1 MILLTQNK
9 NLIIFDKA
17 EIYKTFGDEKNVKI
31 EMVTQNDNYISL
43 GEYDT
48 AERADEILE
57 EIIEQYE
64 HEKDCKC
71 DRGYLQTLDNFTYRM
86 PKN

>member
-31 EMVTQNDNYISL
+31 EMITQNDNYINL

-48 AERADEILE
+48 AGRAE
-57 EIIEQYE
+57 EIISDIYSKLVDKKENY
-64 HEKDCKC
+64 K
-71 DRGYLQTLDNFTYRM
+71 M
-86 PKN
+86 PKEW

>member
-17 EIYKTFGDEKNVKI
+17 EIYKNFGDEKNVKI
-31 EMVTQNDNYISL
+31 EMVTQNDNYINL

-48 AERADEILE
+48 AERAE
-57 EIIEQYE
+57 EIISDIYSKLVDKKENY
-64 HEKDCKC
+64 K
-71 DRGYLQTLDNFTYRM
+71 M
-86 PKN
+86 PKE

>member
-31 EMVTQNDNYISL
+31 EMITQNDNYINL

-48 AERADEILE
+48 AERAE
-57 EIIEQYE
+57 EIISDIYSKLVDKKENY
-64 HEKDCKC
+64 K
-71 DRGYLQTLDNFTYRM
+71 M
-86 PKN
+86 PKE

>member
-31 EMVTQNDNYISL
+31 EMITQNDNYINL

-48 AERADEILE
+48 AGRAE
-57 EIIEQYE
+57 EIISDIYSKLVDKKENY
-64 HEKDCKC
+64 K
-71 DRGYLQTLDNFTYRM
+71 M
-86 PKN
+86 PKE

>member
-43 GEYDT
+43 VNYQ
-48 AERADEILE
+48 A
-57 EIIEQYE
+57 
-64 HEKDCKC
+64 
-71 DRGYLQTLDNFTYRM
+71 LQQIFISLIF
-86 PKN
+86 KSI

>member
-31 EMVTQNDNYISL
+31 EMVTQNDNYINL

-48 AERADEILE
+48 AERADEIISDIYSKLVDKKE
-57 EIIEQYE
+57 NY
-64 HEKDCKC
+64 K
-71 DRGYLQTLDNFTYRM
+71 M
-86 PKN
+86 PKE

>member
-31 EMVTQNDNYISL
+31 EMATQNDNYISL

-48 AERADEILE
+48 AERAE
-57 EIIEQYE
+57 EIISDIYSKLVDKKENY
-64 HEKDCKC
+64 K
-71 DRGYLQTLDNFTYRM
+71 M
-86 PKN
+86 PKE

>member
-9 NLIIFDKA
+9 NLIIFDKV

-31 EMVTQNDNYISL
+31 EMITQNDNYINL

-48 AERADEILE
+48 AGRAE
-57 EIIEQYE
+57 EIISDIYSKLVDKKENY
-64 HEKDCKC
+64 K
-71 DRGYLQTLDNFTYRM
+71 M
-86 PKN
+86 PKE

>member
-48 AERADEILE
+48 AERADEIISDIYSKLVDKKE
-57 EIIEQYE
+57 NY
-64 HEKDCKC
+64 K
-71 DRGYLQTLDNFTYRM
+71 M
-86 PKN
+86 PKG

>member
-9 NLIIFDKA
+9 SLIIFNEA

-31 EMVTQNDNYISL
+31 EMITQNDSYINL

-48 AERADEILE
+48 AERAEK
-57 EIIEQYE
+57 IIIDIYSTLVNKQ
-64 HEKDCKC
+64 
-71 DRGYLQTLDNFTYRM
+71 GYYQM
-86 PKN
+86 PKE

>member
-48 AERADEILE
+48 AERADEIISDIYSKLVDKKE
-57 EIIEQYE
+57 NY
-64 HEKDCKC
+64 K
-71 DRGYLQTLDNFTYRM
+71 M
-86 PKN
+86 PKEWYKWK

>member
-48 AERADEILE
+48 AERADEIISDIYSKLVDKKE
-57 EIIEQYE
+57 NY
-64 HEKDCKC
+64 K
-71 DRGYLQTLDNFTYRM
+71 M
-86 PKN
+86 PKE

>member
-1 MILLTQNK
+1 MTLLTQNK

-31 EMVTQNDNYISL
+31 EMITQNDNYINL

-48 AERADEILE
+48 AGRAE
-57 EIIEQYE
+57 EII
-64 HEKDCKC
+64 
-71 DRGYLQTLDNFTYRM
+71 LDIYSKLVDKKENYKM
-86 PKN
+86 PKE

>member
-31 EMVTQNDNYISL
+31 EMITQNDNYIKL

-48 AERADEILE
+48 AGRAE
-57 EIIEQYE
+57 EIISDIYSKLVDKKENY
-64 HEKDCKC
+64 K
-71 DRGYLQTLDNFTYRM
+71 M
-86 PKN
+86 PEE

>member
-31 EMVTQNDNYISL
+31 EMITQNDNYINL

-48 AERADEILE
+48 AERAE
-57 EIIEQYE
+57 EII
-64 HEKDCKC
+64 
-71 DRGYLQTLDNFTYRM
+71 LDIYSKLVDKKENYKM
-86 PKN
+86 PKEW

>member
-48 AERADEILE
+48 AERADEIISDIYSKLVDKKE
-57 EIIEQYE
+57 NY
-64 HEKDCKC
+64 K
-71 DRGYLQTLDNFTYRM
+71 M
-86 PKN
+86 PKEW